1 MSTTDV
7 LAHTR
12 DWSLG
17 DTPEDE
23 SPFGDL
29 SAFVQKSGKNKHIEL
44 HVSGAKCA
52 GCLAK
57 IEKAVSALDGVSHA
71 RLNLSTGAFS
81 VNWEGPLPASHIAR
95 TVADLGYG
103 VSAAAETDA
112 DELQRKEERELLLAM
127 GVAAFAAANIMLLSV
142 SVWSGAGEMGTNTR
156 QILHAI
162 SGAIALPA
170 VFYAGRPF
178 FRSAWSVLK
187 RGRANMDV
195 PISLAITLAF
205 TVSVIETIRGGEHAY
220 FDAAVM
226 LIFFLL
232 IGRFLEARVRR
243 RACSAANELA
253 GMSNRA
259 VTRIDCDGNATKV
272 NPGVIAPGD
281 TLLLAQGE
289 RAVVDMELVDAFCE
303 LDESLVTGESAP
315 HVISQG
321 TRIYAGAVNLS
332 QPIQAKA
339 LARASD
345 SLLAD
350 IARMLDAGEQR
361 RSAYRRIADKAV
373 ALYVPFVH
381 SAAALTF
388 IGWLLAGASLREA
401 VLIAVSTLIIT
412 CPCAL
417 ALAAPVAHVVAAG
430 KLFQLGIFL
439 KSGDALE
446 RFASV
451 DRIVLDKTGTLS
463 LGVPQLSEQTDVQT
477 LKDAAILARAS
488 RHPLSRAI
496 ADAAG
501 PGPAAASVR
510 EIPGCGLEATIDG
523 ENWRLGSARWLG
535 LDKGKTRS
543 RNLYLQRGGEDPV
556 ALEFT
561 DRLIPGTDKA
571 IAELERAGYETEIL
585 SGDTKERVSEA
596 AGELGIRHFIASASP
611 QAKAAHLEELREAG
625 HKVLMVGDGLNDAGA
640 LSLAHA
646 SVAPGTAVDVSQ
658 SASDA
663 VYTGG
668 ISALP
673 TLLKLS
679 RRTRNVMLQNFSF
692 AAAYNLVAIPIAVT
706 GHATPLVAALAM
718 SFSSVAVSLNAIRLA
733 AFVEGK

>member
-1 MSTTDV
+1 MSTSDV

-17 DTPEDE
+17 DTPDQE
-23 SPFGDL
+23 SPYAGL
-29 SAFVQKSGKNKHIEL
+29 SAFVQKTGKSQHLEL

-57 IEKAVSALDGVSHA
+57 IEKSVAALDGVSEA
-71 RLNLSTGAFS
+71 RLNLSTGKFD
-81 VNWEGPLPASHIAR
+81 VTWQGPLPASEIAE
-95 TVADLGYG
+95 TVSGLGYG

-112 DELQRKEERELLLAM
+112 DDIQRKEERELLLAM

-142 SVWSGAGEMGTNTR
+142 SVWAGAGEMGTNTK
-156 QILHAI
+156 QIMHAI
-162 SGAIALPA
+162 SGVIALPA
-170 VFYAGRPF
+170 VAFSGRPF

-195 PISLAITLAF
+195 PISLAIVLAF
-205 TVSVIETIRGGEHAY
+205 TVSVVETIRGGEHAY
-220 FDAAVM
+220 FDAAAM

-259 VTRIDCDGNATKV
+259 VTRIDCDGNAIKV
-272 NPGVIAPGD
+272 NPGVVAPGD
-281 TLLLAQGE
+281 TILLAQGE
-289 RAVVDMELVDAFCE
+289 RAVVDMALSDEFCE

-315 HVISQG
+315 HVLSKG
-321 TRIYAGAVNLS
+321 MRIYAGAVNLS
-332 QPIQAKA
+332 SPVQAKA
-339 LARASD
+339 LSRASD

-350 IARMLDAGEQR
+350 IGRMLDAGEQR
-361 RSAYRRIADKAV
+361 RSAYRKIADKAV

-388 IGWLLAGASLREA
+388 IGWMLAGASFREA
-401 VLIAVSTLIIT
+401 ILIAVSTLIIT

-463 LGVPQLSEQTDVQT
+463 LGIPQLSDETDESVIA
-477 LKDAAILARAS
+477 DAALLARSS

-501 PGPAAASVR
+501 PGPVALNVT
-510 EIPGCGLEATIDG
+510 EKPGCGLEATVEG
-523 ENWRLGSARWLG
+523 QLWRLGSGRWIG
-535 LDKGKTRS
+535 TDQGGSHT
-543 RNLYLQRGGEDPV
+543 RNLYLQRGDEDPI
-556 ALEFT
+556 ALEFA
-561 DRLIPGTDKA
+561 DRLIPGTDNAIKA
-571 IAELERAGYETEIL
+571 LEAAGYQTEIL
-585 SGDTKERVSEA
+585 SGDTEERVAEVA
-596 AGELGIRHFIASASP
+596 RGLGVSNYTSAASP
-611 QAKAAHLEELREAG
+611 RDKAAHLESLRDQG

-646 SVAPGTAVDVSQ
+646 SVTPGTAIDISQ
-658 SASDA
+658 AASDA
-663 VYTGG
+663 VYSGG
-668 ISALP
+668 ISSLP
-673 TLLKLS
+673 VLLKVS
-679 RRTRNVMLQNFSF
+679 KRTRSVMLENFTF
-692 AAAYNLVAIPIAVT
+692 AALYNLVAIPIAVT

-733 AFVEGK
+733 AFTEGK

>member
-1 MSTTDV
+1 MSSTDV

-17 DTPEDE
+17 ETPEQE

-29 SAFVQKSGKNKHIEL
+29 SAFVQKSGKDQHIEL

-52 GCLAK
+52 ACLAK
-57 IEKAVSALDGVSHA
+57 IEKTVGALDGVSEA
-71 RLNLSTGAFS
+71 RLNLSTGKFN
-81 VNWEGPLPASHIAR
+81 VTWQGPLPASDIAE
-95 TVADLGYG
+95 TVSGLGYG

-142 SVWSGAGEMGTNTR
+142 SVWAGAGEMGSNTR
-156 QILHAI
+156 QIMHAI
-162 SGAIALPA
+162 SGVIALPA
-170 VFYAGRPF
+170 VAYSGRPF

-205 TVSVIETIRGGEHAY
+205 TVSVVETIRGGEHAY
-220 FDAAVM
+220 FDAAAM

-243 RACSAANELA
+243 RACSAANDLA
-253 GMSNRA
+253 GMSSRA
-259 VTRIDCDGNATKV
+259 VTRIDCDGNAIKV
-272 NPGVIAPGD
+272 NPGVVAPGD
-281 TLLLAQGE
+281 TILLAQGE
-289 RAVVDMELVDAFCE
+289 RAVVDMALSDEFCE

-321 TRIYAGAVNLS
+321 MRIYSGAVNLS
-332 QPIQAKA
+332 GPIHAKA
-339 LARASD
+339 LSRASD
-345 SLLAD
+345 SLLAE
-350 IARMLDAGEQR
+350 IGRMLDAGEQR

-373 ALYVPFVH
+373 SLYVPFVH

-388 IGWLLAGASLREA
+388 IGWMLAGAGFREA
-401 VLIAVSTLIIT
+401 ILIAVSTLIIT

-463 LGVPQLSEQTDVQT
+463 LGIPQLSEETDA
-477 LKDAAILARAS
+477 KAIEDAALLARSS

-501 PGPAAASVR
+501 PGPVAANVK
-510 EIPGCGLEATIDG
+510 EVPGRGLEASVDG
-523 ENWRLGSARWLG
+523 ELWRLGSARWLG
-535 LDKGKTRS
+535 IGHGCTHT
-543 RNLYLQRGGEDPV
+543 RNLFLQRGEREPV

-561 DRLIPGTDKA
+561 DRLIPGTDEA
-571 IAELERAGYETEIL
+571 IRTLEKAGYEVEIL
-585 SGDTKERVSEA
+585 SGDTEERVAEA
-596 AGELGIRHFIASASP
+596 AHSLGISLYTAAASP
-611 QAKAAHLEELREAG
+611 QDKAARLEKLREEG

-646 SVAPGTAVDVSQ
+646 SVTPGTAIDISQ
-658 SASDA
+658 AASDA

-668 ISALP
+668 ISSLP
-673 TLLKLS
+673 LLLKLS
-679 RRTRNVMLQNFSF
+679 RRTRNVMLENFTF

-733 AFVEGK
+733 AFAEGK

>member
-1 MSTTDV
+1 MTTTDI

-17 DTPEDE
+17 ETPEQE

-29 SAFVQKSGKNKHIEL
+29 SVFVQKSGKSQHIDL

-52 GCLAK
+52 ACLAK
-57 IEKAVSALDGVSHA
+57 IENNVRAMDGVSEA
-71 RLNLSTGAFS
+71 RLNLSTGKFA
-81 VNWEGPLPASHIAR
+81 VTWQGALPASAIAQK
-95 TVADLGYG
+95 VSDLGYG
-103 VSAAAETDA
+103 VSTAAETDA
-112 DELQRKEERELLLAM
+112 DELQRKEERELLLSM

-142 SVWSGAGEMGTNTR
+142 SVWAGAGEMGANTR

-170 VFYAGRPF
+170 VLYAGRPF
-178 FRSAWSVLK
+178 FRSAWAVLK

-205 TVSVIETIRGGEHAY
+205 TVSVVETIRGGEHAY
-220 FDAAVM
+220 FDAATM

-243 RACSAANELA
+243 RACSAANDLA
-253 GMSNRA
+253 GMSSRA
-259 VTRIDCDGNATKV
+259 VTRIDCDGNAIKV
-272 NPGVIAPGD
+272 NPGVVAPGD
-281 TLLLAQGE
+281 TILLAQGE
-289 RAVVDMELVDAFCE
+289 RAVVDMALSDELCE

-321 TRIYAGAVNLS
+321 MRIYAGAVNLS
-332 QPIQAKA
+332 GPVQAKA

-361 RSAYRRIADKAV
+361 RSAYRKIADKAV
-373 ALYVPFVH
+373 SLYVPFVH

-388 IGWLLAGASLREA
+388 IGWMLAGASFREA
-401 VLIAVSTLIIT
+401 ILIAVSTLIIT

-451 DRIVLDKTGTLS
+451 DTVVLDKTGTLS
-463 LGVPQLSEQTDVQT
+463 LGVPQLSEETDET
-477 LKDAAILARAS
+477 AIRDAAMLARAS

-501 PGPAAASVR
+501 PGPVAPSVK
-510 EIPGCGLEATIDG
+510 ELPGRGLEATVDG
-523 ENWRLGSARWLG
+523 DVWRLGSARWIG
-535 LDKGKTRS
+535 IDAGETHT
-543 RNLYLQRGGEDPV
+543 RNLYLLKGDREPV

-561 DRLIPGTDKA
+561 DRLIPGTEDA
-571 IAELERAGYETEIL
+571 IHTLEKAGYRTEIL
-585 SGDTKERVSEA
+585 SGDTEERVSEVA
-596 AGELGIRHFIASASP
+596 RELGISHYTSAASP
-611 QAKAAHLEELREAG
+611 QAKAEHLEVLRG
-625 HKVLMVGDGLNDAGA
+625 QGRKVLMVGDGLNDAGA

-646 SVAPGTAVDVSQ
+646 SVTPGTAVDISQ

-668 ISALP
+668 VSSIP
-673 TLLKLS
+673 VLLKLS

-692 AAAYNLVAIPIAVT
+692 AAVYNLVAIPIAVT

-733 AFVEGK
+733 AFTEGK

>member
-1 MSTTDV
+1 MSNSDV
-7 LAHTR
+7 LAYTR

-17 DTPEDE
+17 DEHKED
-23 SPFGDL
+23 SPFEGL
-29 SAFVQKSGKNKHIEL
+29 SAFVQKSGKSQHLEL

-52 GCLAK
+52 GCLGK
-57 IEKAVSALDGVSHA
+57 IEKAVGALEGVSEA
-71 RLNLSTGAFS
+71 RLNLSTGKF
-81 VNWEGPLPASHIAR
+81 NITWQGPLPASSIAE
-95 TVADLGYG
+95 TVSGLGYG

-142 SVWSGAGEMGTNTR
+142 SVWAGAGEMGANTK

-162 SGAIALPA
+162 SGVIALPA
-170 VFYAGRPF
+170 IVYSGRPF

-205 TVSVIETIRGGEHAY
+205 TVSVVETIRGGEHAY
-220 FDAAVM
+220 FDAAAM

-243 RACSAANELA
+243 RACSAANDLA
-253 GMSNRA
+253 GMSSRA
-259 VTRIDCDGNATKV
+259 VTRIDCDGNALKV
-272 NPGVIAPGD
+272 NPGVVAPGD
-281 TLLLAQGE
+281 ILLLAQGE
-289 RAVVDMELVDAFCE
+289 RAVVDMALADELCE

-315 HVISQG
+315 HVLTKG
-321 TRIYAGAVNLS
+321 MRIYAGAVNLS
-332 QPIQAKA
+332 GPVQAKA
-339 LARASD
+339 LSRASD

-350 IARMLDAGEQR
+350 IGRMLDAGEQR
-361 RSAYRRIADKAV
+361 RSAYRKIADKAV

-388 IGWLLAGASLREA
+388 IGWMLAGAGFRQSI
-401 VLIAVSTLIIT
+401 LIAVSTLIIT

-430 KLFQLGIFL
+430 KLFQKGIFL

-463 LGVPQLSEQTDVQT
+463 LGVPQLSDATDQ
-477 LKDAAILARAS
+477 KIIADAALLARAS

-496 ADAAG
+496 TDAAG
-501 PGPAAASVR
+501 AGPVAPSVK
-510 EIPGCGLEATIDG
+510 EIPGCGLEANIEGTL
-523 ENWRLGSARWLG
+523 WRLGSGQWIGTDLG
-535 LDKGKTRS
+535 ETHT
-543 RNLYLQRGGEDPV
+543 RNLYLQRGDEEPIP
-556 ALEFT
+556 LEFT
-561 DRLIPGTDKA
+561 DRLIPGTDDA
-571 IAELERAGYETEIL
+571 IRDLEKAGYETEIL
-585 SGDTKERVSEA
+585 SGDAEGRVAEVA
-596 AGELGIRHFIASASP
+596 HDLGISRYTSAASP
-611 QAKAAHLEELREAG
+611 RDKAAHLEALREQG

-646 SVAPGTAVDVSQ
+646 SVTPGTAIDISQ

-668 ISALP
+668 ISSLP
-673 TLLKLS
+673 LLLKLS
-679 RRTRNVMLQNFSF
+679 RRTRNVMLQNFTF
-692 AAAYNLVAIPIAVT
+692 AALYNLVAIPIAVT

-733 AFVEGK
+733 AFAEGK

>member
-17 DTPEDE
+17 DTSEQE

-29 SAFVQKSGKNKHIEL
+29 SVFVQKSGKNQHIDL

-52 GCLAK
+52 ACLAK
-57 IEKAVSALDGVSHA
+57 IEKAVGGMEGVEEA
-71 RLNLSTGAFS
+71 RLNLSTGKFS
-81 VNWEGPLPASHIAR
+81 VTWHGPLPASKIAE
-95 TVADLGYG
+95 TVSGLGYG

-112 DELQRKEERELLLAM
+112 DELQRKEERELLLSM

-142 SVWSGAGEMGTNTR
+142 SVWAGAGEMGANTR

-162 SGAIALPA
+162 SGVIALPA
-170 VFYAGRPF
+170 VVYAGRPF

-195 PISLAITLAF
+195 PISLAISLAF

-220 FDAAVM
+220 FDAATM

-253 GMSNRA
+253 GMSSRA
-259 VTRIDCDGNATKV
+259 VTRIDCDGNAIKV
-272 NPGVIAPGD
+272 NPGVVAPGD
-281 TLLLAQGE
+281 TILLAQGE
-289 RAVVDMELVDAFCE
+289 RAVVDMALSDAFCE

-315 HVISQG
+315 HVISKG
-321 TRIYAGAVNLS
+321 MRIYSGAVNLS
-332 QPIQAKA
+332 GPIQAKA
-339 LARASD
+339 LSRASD

-350 IARMLDAGEQR
+350 IGRMLDAGEQR
-361 RSAYRRIADKAV
+361 RSAYRKIADKAV

-388 IGWLLAGASLREA
+388 LGWLIAGASLHKA

-446 RFASV
+446 RFASA

-463 LGVPQLSEQTDVQT
+463 LGVPQLAEETDAQTVR
-477 LKDAAILARAS
+477 DAALLARSS

-496 ADAAG
+496 TDAAG
-501 PGPAAASVR
+501 PGPVAPSVK
-510 EIPGCGLEATIDG
+510 EIPGCGLEATIDD
-523 ENWRLGSARWLG
+523 ELWRLGSARWIGVDLG
-535 LDKGKTRS
+535 ETHT
-543 RNLYLQRGGEDPV
+543 RNLYLQRGDQEPV
-556 ALEFT
+556 ALEFV
-561 DRLIPGTDKA
+561 DRLIPGTDDA
-571 IAELERAGYETEIL
+571 IRTLEKAGYEVEIL
-585 SGDTKERVSEA
+585 SGDTEARVAEVA
-596 AGELGIRHFIASASP
+596 QELGISRYTSAASP
-611 QAKAAHLEELREAG
+611 QEKAAHLEALRAQG

-646 SVAPGTAVDVSQ
+646 SVTPGTAIDVSQ
-658 SASDA
+658 AASDA
-663 VYTGG
+663 VYSGG
-668 ISALP
+668 ISSLP
-673 TLLKLS
+673 VLLKLS
-679 RRTRNVMLQNFSF
+679 RRTRSVMLENFTF

-733 AFVEGK
+733 AFAEGK

>member
-1 MSTTDV
+1 MSNSDV
-7 LAHTR
+7 LAYTR

-17 DTPEDE
+17 DEHKED
-23 SPFGDL
+23 SPFEGL
-29 SAFVQKSGKNKHIEL
+29 SAFVQKSGKSQHLEL

-52 GCLAK
+52 GCLGK
-57 IEKAVSALDGVSHA
+57 IEKAVGALDGVSEA
-71 RLNLSTGAFS
+71 RLNLSTGKFNITWQGA
-81 VNWEGPLPASHIAR
+81 LPASSIAE
-95 TVADLGYG
+95 TVSGLGYG

-142 SVWSGAGEMGTNTR
+142 SVWAGAGEMGANTK

-162 SGAIALPA
+162 SGVIALPA
-170 VFYAGRPF
+170 IVYSGRPF

-205 TVSVIETIRGGEHAY
+205 TVSVVETIRGGEHAY
-220 FDAAVM
+220 FDAAAM

-243 RACSAANELA
+243 RACSAANDLA
-253 GMSNRA
+253 GMSSRA
-259 VTRIDCDGNATKV
+259 VTRIDCDGNALKV
-272 NPGVIAPGD
+272 NPGVVAPGD
-281 TLLLAQGE
+281 ILLLAQGE
-289 RAVVDMELVDAFCE
+289 RAVVDMALNDELCE

-315 HVISQG
+315 HVLTKG
-321 TRIYAGAVNLS
+321 MRIYAGAVNLS
-332 QPIQAKA
+332 GPVQAKA
-339 LARASD
+339 LSRASD

-350 IARMLDAGEQR
+350 IGRMLDAGEQR
-361 RSAYRRIADKAV
+361 RSAYRKIADKAV

-388 IGWLLAGASLREA
+388 IGWMLAGAGFRQSI
-401 VLIAVSTLIIT
+401 LIAVSTLIIT

-430 KLFQLGIFL
+430 KLFQKGIFL

-463 LGVPQLSEQTDVQT
+463 LGVPQLSDATDQTIIA
-477 LKDAAILARAS
+477 DAALLARAS

-496 ADAAG
+496 TDAAG
-501 PGPAAASVR
+501 AGPVAPSVK
-510 EIPGCGLEATIDG
+510 EIPGCGLEADIDG
-523 ENWRLGSARWLG
+523 NLWRLGSGRWIGTGLG
-535 LDKGKTRS
+535 ETHT
-543 RNLYLQRGGEDPV
+543 RNLYLQRGDEEPIP
-556 ALEFT
+556 LEFT
-561 DRLIPGTDKA
+561 DRLIPGTDDA
-571 IAELERAGYETEIL
+571 IRDLEKAGYETEIL
-585 SGDTKERVSEA
+585 SGDAEGRVAEVA
-596 AGELGIRHFIASASP
+596 HDLGISRYTSAASP
-611 QAKAAHLEELREAG
+611 RDKAAHLEALREQG

-646 SVAPGTAVDVSQ
+646 SVTPGTAIDISQ

-668 ISALP
+668 ISSLP
-673 TLLKLS
+673 LLLKLS
-679 RRTRNVMLQNFSF
+679 RRTRNVMLQNFTF
-692 AAAYNLVAIPIAVT
+692 AALYNLVAIPIAVT

-733 AFVEGK
+733 AFAEGK

>member
-1 MSTTDV
+1 MSNSDV
-7 LAHTR
+7 LAYTR

-17 DTPEDE
+17 DEHKEDSSFE
-23 SPFGDL
+23 GL
-29 SAFVQKSGKNKHIEL
+29 SAFVQKSGKSQHLEL

-52 GCLAK
+52 GCLGK
-57 IEKAVSALDGVSHA
+57 IEKAVGALDGVSEA
-71 RLNLSTGAFS
+71 RLNLSTGKFNITWQGA
-81 VNWEGPLPASHIAR
+81 LPASRIAE
-95 TVADLGYG
+95 TVSSLGYG

-142 SVWSGAGEMGTNTR
+142 SVWAGAGEMGANTK

-162 SGAIALPA
+162 SGVIALPA
-170 VFYAGRPF
+170 IVYSGRPF

-205 TVSVIETIRGGEHAY
+205 TVSVVETIRGGEHAY
-220 FDAAVM
+220 FDAAAM

-243 RACSAANELA
+243 RACSAANDLA
-253 GMSNRA
+253 GMSSRA
-259 VTRIDCDGNATKV
+259 VTRIDCDGNALKV
-272 NPGVIAPGD
+272 NPGVVAPGD

-289 RAVVDMELVDAFCE
+289 RAVVDMALADELCE

-315 HVISQG
+315 HVLTKG
-321 TRIYAGAVNLS
+321 MRIYAGAVNLS
-332 QPIQAKA
+332 GPVQAKA
-339 LARASD
+339 LSRASD

-350 IARMLDAGEQR
+350 IGRMLDAGEQR
-361 RSAYRRIADKAV
+361 RSAYRKIADKAV

-388 IGWLLAGASLREA
+388 IGWMLAGAGFRQSI
-401 VLIAVSTLIIT
+401 LIAVSTLIIT

-430 KLFQLGIFL
+430 KLFQKGIFL

-463 LGVPQLSEQTDVQT
+463 LGVPHLSDATDQKT
-477 LKDAAILARAS
+477 IADAALLARAS

-496 ADAAG
+496 TDAAG
-501 PGPAAASVR
+501 AGPVAPSVK
-510 EIPGCGLEATIDG
+510 EIPGCGLEANIDG
-523 ENWRLGSARWLG
+523 ILWRLGSGRWIGTDLG
-535 LDKGKTRS
+535 ETHT
-543 RNLYLQRGGEDPV
+543 RNLYLQRGDEAPV

-561 DRLIPGTDKA
+561 DRLIPGTGDA
-571 IAELERAGYETEIL
+571 IRELEKAGYETEIL
-585 SGDTKERVSEA
+585 SGDAEGRVAEVA
-596 AGELGIRHFIASASP
+596 HDLGISRYTSAASP
-611 QAKAAHLEELREAG
+611 RDKAAHLEALREQG

-646 SVAPGTAVDVSQ
+646 SVTPGTAIDISQ

-668 ISALP
+668 ISSLP
-673 TLLKLS
+673 LLLKLS
-679 RRTRNVMLQNFSF
+679 RRTRNVMLQNFTF
-692 AAAYNLVAIPIAVT
+692 AALYNLVAIPIAVT

-733 AFVEGK
+733 AFAEGK

>member
-1 MSTTDV
+1 MSNSDV
-7 LAHTR
+7 LAYTR

-17 DTPEDE
+17 DEHKED
-23 SPFGDL
+23 SPFEGL
-29 SAFVQKSGKNKHIEL
+29 SAFVQKSGKSQHLEL

-52 GCLAK
+52 GCLGK
-57 IEKAVSALDGVSHA
+57 IEKAVGALDGVSEA
-71 RLNLSTGAFS
+71 RLNLSTGKFNITWQGA
-81 VNWEGPLPASHIAR
+81 LPASSIAE
-95 TVADLGYG
+95 TVSGLGYG

-142 SVWSGAGEMGTNTR
+142 SVWAGAGEMGANTK

-162 SGAIALPA
+162 SGVIALPA
-170 VFYAGRPF
+170 IVYSGRPF

-205 TVSVIETIRGGEHAY
+205 TVSVVETIRGGEHAY
-220 FDAAVM
+220 FDAAAM

-243 RACSAANELA
+243 RACSAANDLA
-253 GMSNRA
+253 GMSSRA
-259 VTRIDCDGNATKV
+259 VTRIDCDGNALKV
-272 NPGVIAPGD
+272 NPGVVAPGD
-281 TLLLAQGE
+281 ILLLAQGE
-289 RAVVDMELVDAFCE
+289 RAVVDMALNDELCE

-315 HVISQG
+315 HVLTKG
-321 TRIYAGAVNLS
+321 MRIYAGAVNLS
-332 QPIQAKA
+332 GPVQAKA
-339 LARASD
+339 LSRASD

-350 IARMLDAGEQR
+350 IGRMLDAGEQR
-361 RSAYRRIADKAV
+361 RSAYRKIADKAV

-388 IGWLLAGASLREA
+388 IGWMLAGAGFRQSI
-401 VLIAVSTLIIT
+401 LIAVSTLIIT

-430 KLFQLGIFL
+430 KLFQKGIFL

-463 LGVPQLSEQTDVQT
+463 LGVPQLSDATDQ
-477 LKDAAILARAS
+477 KIIADAALLARAS

-496 ADAAG
+496 TDAAG
-501 PGPAAASVR
+501 AGPVAPSVK
-510 EIPGCGLEATIDG
+510 EIPGCGLEADIDG
-523 ENWRLGSARWLG
+523 NLWRLGSGRWIGTGLG
-535 LDKGKTRS
+535 ETHT
-543 RNLYLQRGGEDPV
+543 RNLYLQRGDEEPIP
-556 ALEFT
+556 LEFT
-561 DRLIPGTDKA
+561 DRLIPGTDDA
-571 IAELERAGYETEIL
+571 IRDLEKAGYETEIL
-585 SGDTKERVSEA
+585 SGDAEGRVAEVA
-596 AGELGIRHFIASASP
+596 HDLGISRYTSAASP
-611 QAKAAHLEELREAG
+611 RDKAAHLEALREQG

-646 SVAPGTAVDVSQ
+646 SVTPGTAIDISQ

-668 ISALP
+668 ISSLP
-673 TLLKLS
+673 LLLKLS
-679 RRTRNVMLQNFSF
+679 RRTRNVMLQNFTF
-692 AAAYNLVAIPIAVT
+692 AALYNLVAIPIAVT

-733 AFVEGK
+733 AFAEGK

>member
-1 MSTTDV
+1 MSPTDA
-7 LAHTR
+7 LAHAR

-17 DTPEDE
+17 DTPEQE
-23 SPFGDL
+23 SPFSDL
-29 SAFVQKSGKNKHIEL
+29 DVFVQKSGKTQHLEL

-52 GCLAK
+52 GCLGK
-57 IEKAVSALDGVSHA
+57 IEKAVGGLDGVSEA
-71 RLNLSTGAFS
+71 RLNLSTGKFN
-81 VNWEGPLPASHIAR
+81 VTWKGPLSASQIAE
-95 TVADLGYG
+95 TVSGLGYG

-112 DELQRKEERELLLAM
+112 DEVQRREERELLLAM

-142 SVWSGAGEMGTNTR
+142 SVWAGAGEMGTNTK
-156 QILHAI
+156 QIMHAI
-162 SGAIALPA
+162 SGVIALPA
-170 VFYAGRPF
+170 VAFSGRPF

-195 PISLAITLAF
+195 PISLAIILAC
-205 TVSVIETIRGGEHAY
+205 TVSIVETIRGGEHAY
-220 FDAAVM
+220 FDAAAM

-243 RACSAANELA
+243 RACSAANDLA

-259 VTRIDCDGNATKV
+259 VTRIDCDGNAIKV
-272 NPGVIAPGD
+272 NPGVVAPGD
-281 TLLLAQGE
+281 TILLAQGE
-289 RAVVDMELVDAFCE
+289 RAVVDMALTDEVCE

-315 HVISQG
+315 HVVSKG
-321 TRIYAGAVNLS
+321 MRIYAGAVNLS
-332 QPIQAKA
+332 GAVRAKA

-350 IARMLDAGEQR
+350 IGRMLEAGEQR

-388 IGWLLAGASLREA
+388 IGWILAGASFREA
-401 VLIAVSTLIIT
+401 ILIAVSTLIIT

-446 RFASV
+446 RVASA
-451 DRIVLDKTGTLS
+451 DTIVLDKTGTLS
-463 LGVPQLSEQTDVQT
+463 LGVPQLSEETTDSAIA
-477 LKDAAILARAS
+477 DAALLARAS

-496 ADAAG
+496 AEAAG
-501 PGPAAASVR
+501 PSAVAENVR

-523 ENWRLGSARWLG
+523 NLWRLGSARWLG
-535 LDKGKTRS
+535 IDRGSKHSRS
-543 RNLYLQRGGEDPV
+543 LFLQRGDETPV
-556 ALEFT
+556 ALDFT
-561 DRLIPGTDKA
+561 DRLIPGTDEA
-571 IAELERAGYETEIL
+571 IQSLEKAGYQVEIL
-585 SGDTKERVSEA
+585 SGDTEERVAEVA
-596 AGELGIRHFIASASP
+596 HELGISRYTSAASP
-611 QAKAAHLEELREAG
+611 RDKADYLEALRESG
-625 HKVLMVGDGLNDAGA
+625 RKVLMVGDGLNDAGA

-646 SVAPGTAVDVSQ
+646 SVTPGTAVDVSQ

-663 VYTGG
+663 VYSGG
-668 ISALP
+668 IAALP
-673 TLLKLS
+673 VLLKLS
-679 RRTRNVMLQNFSF
+679 RRTRAVMLQNFSF

-733 AFVEGK
+733 AFAEGK

>member
-1 MSTTDV
+1 MSTSDV

-17 DTPEDE
+17 DTPDQE
-23 SPFGDL
+23 SPYAGL
-29 SAFVQKSGKNKHIEL
+29 SAFVQKTGKSQHLEL

-57 IEKAVSALDGVSHA
+57 IEKSVAALDGVSEA
-71 RLNLSTGAFS
+71 RLNLSTGKFD
-81 VNWEGPLPASHIAR
+81 VTWQGPLPASEIAE
-95 TVADLGYG
+95 TVSGLGYG

-112 DELQRKEERELLLAM
+112 DDIQRKEERELLLAM

-142 SVWSGAGEMGTNTR
+142 SVWAGAGEMGTNTK
-156 QILHAI
+156 QIMHAI
-162 SGAIALPA
+162 SGVIALPA
-170 VFYAGRPF
+170 VAFSGRPF

-195 PISLAITLAF
+195 PISLAIVLAF
-205 TVSVIETIRGGEHAY
+205 TVSVVETIRGGEHAY
-220 FDAAVM
+220 FDAAAM

-259 VTRIDCDGNATKV
+259 VTRIDCDGNAIKV
-272 NPGVIAPGD
+272 NPGVVAPGD
-281 TLLLAQGE
+281 TILLAQGE
-289 RAVVDMELVDAFCE
+289 RAVVDMALSDEFCE

-315 HVISQG
+315 HVLSKG
-321 TRIYAGAVNLS
+321 MRIYAGAVNLS
-332 QPIQAKA
+332 SPVQAKA
-339 LARASD
+339 LSRASD

-350 IARMLDAGEQR
+350 IGRMLDAGEQR
-361 RSAYRRIADKAV
+361 RSAYRKIADKAV

-388 IGWLLAGASLREA
+388 IGWMLAGASFREA
-401 VLIAVSTLIIT
+401 ILIAVSTLIIT

-463 LGVPQLSEQTDVQT
+463 LGIPQLSDETDESVIA
-477 LKDAAILARAS
+477 DAALLARSS

-501 PGPAAASVR
+501 PGPIALNVT
-510 EIPGCGLEATIDG
+510 EKPGCGLEATVEG
-523 ENWRLGSARWLG
+523 QLWRLGSGRWIG
-535 LDKGKTRS
+535 TDQGGSHT
-543 RNLYLQRGGEDPV
+543 RNLYLQRGDEDPI
-556 ALEFT
+556 ALEFA
-561 DRLIPGTDKA
+561 DRLIPGTDNAIKA
-571 IAELERAGYETEIL
+571 LEAAGYQTEIL
-585 SGDTKERVSEA
+585 SGDTEERVAEVA
-596 AGELGIRHFIASASP
+596 RDLGVSNYTSAASP
-611 QAKAAHLEELREAG
+611 HDKAAHLESLRDQG

-646 SVAPGTAVDVSQ
+646 SVTPGTAIDISQ
-658 SASDA
+658 AASDA
-663 VYTGG
+663 VYSGG
-668 ISALP
+668 ISSLP
-673 TLLKLS
+673 VLLKVS
-679 RRTRNVMLQNFSF
+679 KRTRSVMLENFTF
-692 AAAYNLVAIPIAVT
+692 AALYNLVAIPIAVT

-733 AFVEGK
+733 AFTEGK

>member
-1 MSTTDV
+1 MSTSDV

-17 DTPEDE
+17 DTPDQE
-23 SPFGDL
+23 SPYAGL
-29 SAFVQKSGKNKHIEL
+29 SAFVQKTGKSQHLEL

-57 IEKAVSALDGVSHA
+57 IEKSVAALDGVSEA
-71 RLNLSTGAFS
+71 RLNLSTGKFD
-81 VNWEGPLPASHIAR
+81 VTWQGPLPASEIAE
-95 TVADLGYG
+95 TVSGLGYG

-112 DELQRKEERELLLAM
+112 DDIQRKEERELLLAM

-142 SVWSGAGEMGTNTR
+142 SVWAGAGEMGTNTK
-156 QILHAI
+156 QIMHAI
-162 SGAIALPA
+162 SGVIALPA
-170 VFYAGRPF
+170 VAFSGRPF

-195 PISLAITLAF
+195 PISLAIILAF
-205 TVSVIETIRGGEHAY
+205 TVSVVETIRGGEHAY
-220 FDAAVM
+220 FDAAAM

-259 VTRIDCDGNATKV
+259 VTRIDCDGNAIKV
-272 NPGVIAPGD
+272 NPGVVAPGD
-281 TLLLAQGE
+281 TILLAQGE
-289 RAVVDMELVDAFCE
+289 RAVVDMALSDEFCE

-315 HVISQG
+315 HVLSKG
-321 TRIYAGAVNLS
+321 MRIYAGAVNLS
-332 QPIQAKA
+332 SPVQAKA
-339 LARASD
+339 LSRASD

-350 IARMLDAGEQR
+350 IGRMLDAGEQR
-361 RSAYRRIADKAV
+361 RSAYRKIADKAV

-388 IGWLLAGASLREA
+388 IGWMLAGASFREA
-401 VLIAVSTLIIT
+401 ILIAVSTLIIT

-463 LGVPQLSEQTDVQT
+463 LGIPQLSDETDESVIA
-477 LKDAAILARAS
+477 DAALLARSS

-501 PGPAAASVR
+501 PGPIALNVT
-510 EIPGCGLEATIDG
+510 EKPGCGLEATVEG
-523 ENWRLGSARWLG
+523 QLWRLGSGRWIG
-535 LDKGKTRS
+535 TDQGGSHT
-543 RNLYLQRGGEDPV
+543 RNLYLQRGDEDPI
-556 ALEFT
+556 ALEFA
-561 DRLIPGTDKA
+561 DRLIPGTDNAIKA
-571 IAELERAGYETEIL
+571 LEAAGYQTEIL
-585 SGDTKERVSEA
+585 SGDTEERVAEVA
-596 AGELGIRHFIASASP
+596 RDLGVSNYTSAASP
-611 QAKAAHLEELREAG
+611 RDKAAHLESLRDQG

-646 SVAPGTAVDVSQ
+646 SVTPGTAIDISQ
-658 SASDA
+658 AASDA
-663 VYTGG
+663 VYSGG
-668 ISALP
+668 ISSLP
-673 TLLKLS
+673 VLLKVS
-679 RRTRNVMLQNFSF
+679 KRTRSVMLENFTF
-692 AAAYNLVAIPIAVT
+692 AALYNLVAIPIAVT

-733 AFVEGK
+733 AFTEGK

>member
-1 MSTTDV
+1 MSTSDV

-17 DTPEDE
+17 DTPDQE
-23 SPFGDL
+23 SPYAGL
-29 SAFVQKSGKNKHIEL
+29 SAFVQKTGKSQHLEL

-57 IEKAVSALDGVSHA
+57 IEKSVAALDGVSEA
-71 RLNLSTGAFS
+71 RLNLSTGKFD
-81 VNWEGPLPASHIAR
+81 VTWQGPLPASEIAE
-95 TVADLGYG
+95 TVSGLGYG

-112 DELQRKEERELLLAM
+112 DDIQRKEERELLLAM

-142 SVWSGAGEMGTNTR
+142 SVWAGAGEMGTNTK
-156 QILHAI
+156 QIMHAI
-162 SGAIALPA
+162 SGVIALPA
-170 VFYAGRPF
+170 VAFSGRPF

-195 PISLAITLAF
+195 PISLAIVLAF
-205 TVSVIETIRGGEHAY
+205 TVSVVETIRGGEHAY
-220 FDAAVM
+220 FDAAAM

-259 VTRIDCDGNATKV
+259 VTRIDCDGNAIKV
-272 NPGVIAPGD
+272 NPGVVAPGD
-281 TLLLAQGE
+281 TILLAQGE
-289 RAVVDMELVDAFCE
+289 RAVVDMALSDEFCE

-315 HVISQG
+315 HILSKG
-321 TRIYAGAVNLS
+321 MRIYAGAVNLS
-332 QPIQAKA
+332 SPVQAKA
-339 LARASD
+339 LSRASD

-350 IARMLDAGEQR
+350 IGRMLDAGEQR
-361 RSAYRRIADKAV
+361 RSAYRKIADKAV

-388 IGWLLAGASLREA
+388 IGWMLAGASFREA
-401 VLIAVSTLIIT
+401 ILIAVSTLIIT

-463 LGVPQLSEQTDVQT
+463 LGIPQLSDETDESVIA
-477 LKDAAILARAS
+477 DAALLARSS

-501 PGPAAASVR
+501 PGPVALNVT
-510 EIPGCGLEATIDG
+510 EKPGCGLEATVEG
-523 ENWRLGSARWLG
+523 QLWRLGSGRWIG
-535 LDKGKTRS
+535 TDQGGSHT
-543 RNLYLQRGGEDPV
+543 RNLYLQRGDEDPI
-556 ALEFT
+556 ALEFA
-561 DRLIPGTDKA
+561 DRLIPGTDNAIKA
-571 IAELERAGYETEIL
+571 LEAAGYQTEIL
-585 SGDTKERVSEA
+585 SGDTEERVAEVA
-596 AGELGIRHFIASASP
+596 RDLGVSNYTSAASP
-611 QAKAAHLEELREAG
+611 RDKAAHLESLRDQG

-640 LSLAHA
+640 LSLALA
-646 SVAPGTAVDVSQ
+646 SVTPGTAIDISQ
-658 SASDA
+658 AASDA
-663 VYTGG
+663 VYSGG
-668 ISALP
+668 ISSLP
-673 TLLKLS
+673 VLLKVS
-679 RRTRNVMLQNFSF
+679 KRTRSVMLENFTF
-692 AAAYNLVAIPIAVT
+692 AALYNLVAIPIAVT

-733 AFVEGK
+733 AFTEGK

>member
-1 MSTTDV
+1 MSNSDV
-7 LAHTR
+7 LAYTR

-17 DTPEDE
+17 DEHKED
-23 SPFGDL
+23 SPFEGL
-29 SAFVQKSGKNKHIEL
+29 SAFVQKSGKSQHLEL

-52 GCLAK
+52 GCLGK
-57 IEKAVSALDGVSHA
+57 IEKAVGALEGVSEA
-71 RLNLSTGAFS
+71 RLNLSTGKFNITWQGA
-81 VNWEGPLPASHIAR
+81 LPASSIAE
-95 TVADLGYG
+95 TVSGLGYG

-142 SVWSGAGEMGTNTR
+142 SVWAGAGEMGANTK

-162 SGAIALPA
+162 SGVIALPA
-170 VFYAGRPF
+170 IVYSGRPF

-205 TVSVIETIRGGEHAY
+205 TVSVVETIRGGEHAY
-220 FDAAVM
+220 FDAAAM

-243 RACSAANELA
+243 RACSAANDLA
-253 GMSNRA
+253 GMSSRA
-259 VTRIDCDGNATKV
+259 VTRIDCDGNALKV
-272 NPGVIAPGD
+272 NPGVVAPGD
-281 TLLLAQGE
+281 ILLLAQGE
-289 RAVVDMELVDAFCE
+289 RAVVDMALADELCE

-315 HVISQG
+315 HVLTKG
-321 TRIYAGAVNLS
+321 MRIYAGAVNLS
-332 QPIQAKA
+332 GPVQAKA
-339 LARASD
+339 LSRASD

-350 IARMLDAGEQR
+350 IGRMLDAGEQR
-361 RSAYRRIADKAV
+361 RSAYRKIADKAV

-388 IGWLLAGASLREA
+388 IGWMLAGAGFRQSI
-401 VLIAVSTLIIT
+401 LIAVSTLIIT

-430 KLFQLGIFL
+430 KLFQKGIFL

-463 LGVPQLSEQTDVQT
+463 LGVPQLSDATDQ
-477 LKDAAILARAS
+477 KIIADAALLARAS

-496 ADAAG
+496 TDAAG
-501 PGPAAASVR
+501 AGPVAPSVK
-510 EIPGCGLEATIDG
+510 EIPGCGLEANIDG
-523 ENWRLGSARWLG
+523 TLWRLGSGRWIGTDLG
-535 LDKGKTRS
+535 ETHT
-543 RNLYLQRGGEDPV
+543 RNLYLQRGDETPIP
-556 ALEFT
+556 LEFT
-561 DRLIPGTDKA
+561 DRLIPGTDDA
-571 IAELERAGYETEIL
+571 IRDLEKAGYETEIL
-585 SGDTKERVSEA
+585 SGDAEGRVAEVA
-596 AGELGIRHFIASASP
+596 QELGISRYTSAASP
-611 QAKAAHLEELREAG
+611 RDKAAHLEALREQG

-646 SVAPGTAVDVSQ
+646 SVTPGTAIDISQ

-668 ISALP
+668 ISSLP
-673 TLLKLS
+673 LLLKLS
-679 RRTRNVMLQNFSF
+679 RRTRNVMLQNFTF
-692 AAAYNLVAIPIAVT
+692 AALYNLVAIPIAVT

-733 AFVEGK
+733 AFAEGK

>member
-1 MSTTDV
+1 MSSTDV

-17 DTPEDE
+17 DTPEQE

-29 SAFVQKSGKNKHIEL
+29 DAFVQKSGKAQQLEL

-52 GCLAK
+52 ACLAK
-57 IEKAVSALDGVSHA
+57 IEKTVGGLDGVSEA
-71 RLNLSTGAFS
+71 RLNLSTGKFN
-81 VNWEGPLPASHIAR
+81 VTWQGPLPASDIAE
-95 TVADLGYG
+95 TVSGLGYG
-103 VSAAAETDA
+103 VTAAAETDA

-142 SVWSGAGEMGTNTR
+142 SVWAGVGEMGSNTR
-156 QILHAI
+156 QIMHAI
-162 SGAIALPA
+162 SGVIALPA
-170 VFYAGRPF
+170 VIFSGRPF

-205 TVSVIETIRGGEHAY
+205 TVSVVETIRGGEHAY
-220 FDAAVM
+220 FDAATM

-243 RACSAANELA
+243 RACSAANDLA
-253 GMSNRA
+253 GMSSRA
-259 VTRIDCDGNATKV
+259 VTRIDCDGNAIKV
-272 NPGVIAPGD
+272 NPGVVAPGD
-281 TLLLAQGE
+281 TILLAQGE
-289 RAVVDMELVDAFCE
+289 RAVVDMALTNDFCE

-321 TRIYAGAVNLS
+321 MRIYAGAVNLS
-332 QPIQAKA
+332 GPIQAKA

-350 IARMLDAGEQR
+350 IGRMLEAGEQR
-361 RSAYRRIADKAV
+361 RSAYRKIADKAV

-388 IGWLLAGASLREA
+388 IGWMLAGAGFRESI
-401 VLIAVSTLIIT
+401 LIAVSTLIIT

-463 LGVPQLSEQTDVQT
+463 LGVPQLSEETDEAV
-477 LKDAAILARAS
+477 LRDAAQLARSS

-501 PGPAAASVR
+501 PGPVAPSVE
-510 EIPGCGLEATIDG
+510 EIPGCGLQATIDG
-523 ENWRLGSARWLG
+523 EIWRLGSARWLG
-535 LDKGKTRS
+535 IDSTETHT
-543 RNLYLQRGGEDPV
+543 RNLYLQCGDSEPV
-556 ALEFT
+556 ALEFA

-571 IAELERAGYETEIL
+571 IQALEKAGYKTEIL
-585 SGDTKERVSEA
+585 SGDTEDRVAEVA
-596 AGELGIRHFIASASP
+596 RELGVTAYTSAASP
-611 QAKAAHLEELREAG
+611 QAKAAYLEQLREQG

-646 SVAPGTAVDVSQ
+646 SVTPGTAIDVSQ

-668 ISALP
+668 ISSLP
-673 TLLKLS
+673 VLLKLS
-679 RRTRNVMLQNFSF
+679 HRTRSVMLENFTF
-692 AAAYNLVAIPIAVT
+692 AAVYNLVAIPIAVT

-718 SFSSVAVSLNAIRLA
+718 SFSSIAVSLNAVRLA
-733 AFVEGK
+733 TFVGGK

>member
-12 DWSLG
+12 DWSLS
-17 DTPEDE
+17 DTPDQE
-23 SPFGDL
+23 SPYSGL
-29 SAFVQKSGKNKHIEL
+29 SAFVQKSGKSQHLEL

-57 IEKAVSALDGVSHA
+57 IEKSVGALEGVSEA
-71 RLNLSTGAFS
+71 RLNLSTGKF
-81 VNWEGPLPASHIAR
+81 NITWQGPLPASQIAE
-95 TVADLGYG
+95 TVSGLGYG

-112 DELQRKEERELLLAM
+112 DEVQRKEERDLLLAM

-142 SVWSGAGEMGTNTR
+142 SVWSGAGEMGSNTK
-156 QILHAI
+156 QIMHAI
-162 SGAIALPA
+162 SGVIALPA
-170 VFYAGRPF
+170 IVFSGRPF
-178 FRSAWSVLK
+178 FRSAWSVLR

-205 TVSVIETIRGGEHAY
+205 TVSVVETIRGGEHAY
-220 FDAAVM
+220 FDAAAM

-243 RACSAANELA
+243 RACSAANDLA
-253 GMSNRA
+253 GMSSRA
-259 VTRIDCDGNATKV
+259 VTRVDCDGNAIKV
-272 NPGVIAPGD
+272 NPGVVAPGD
-281 TLLLAQGE
+281 TILLSQGE
-289 RAVVDMELVDAFCE
+289 RAVVDMALSDEFCE

-315 HVISQG
+315 HVLSKG
-321 TRIYAGAVNLS
+321 MRIYAGAVNLS
-332 QPIQAKA
+332 GPVQAKA
-339 LARASD
+339 LSRASD

-350 IARMLDAGEQR
+350 IGRMLDAGEQR
-361 RSAYRRIADKAV
+361 RSAYRKIADKAV

-388 IGWLLAGASLREA
+388 IGWMLAGAGVRESI
-401 VLIAVSTLIIT
+401 LIAVSTLIIT

-463 LGVPQLSEQTDVQT
+463 LGIPQLSEETDENT
-477 LKDAAILARAS
+477 IADAALLARSS

-496 ADAAG
+496 SDAAG
-501 PGPAAASVR
+501 PGPVAPNVK
-510 EIPGCGLEATIDG
+510 EIPGCGLEATIEG
-523 ENWRLGSARWLG
+523 QLWRLGSGRWVG
-535 LDKGKTRS
+535 LNQDASHT
-543 RNLYLQRGGEDPV
+543 RNLYLQRGDEMPI
-556 ALEFT
+556 ALEFA
-561 DRLIPGTDKA
+561 DRLIPGTDEAIKA
-571 IAELERAGYETEIL
+571 LEAAGYQTEIL
-585 SGDTKERVSEA
+585 SGDTEDRVSEVA
-596 AGELGIRHFIASASP
+596 RELGVSDYTSAASP
-611 QAKAAHLEELREAG
+611 QEKAARLETLRDQG

-646 SVAPGTAVDVSQ
+646 SVTPGTAIDISQ
-658 SASDA
+658 AASDA
-663 VYTGG
+663 VYSGG
-668 ISALP
+668 ISSLP
-673 TLLKLS
+673 VLLKIS
-679 RRTRNVMLQNFSF
+679 KRTRNVMLENFTF
-692 AAAYNLVAIPIAVT
+692 AALYNLVAIPIAVT

-733 AFVEGK
+733 AFTEGK